1 MEKEDCHI
9 TIDGSML
16 YLRGEK
22 HLERSRNDSTY
33 HVTERAYGIFERA
46 IPLPRNVNSGSAEA
60 SYKNGVLT
68 IILQKLGDEKGR
80 RIPVS

>member
-1 MEKEDCHI
+1 M
-9 TIDGSML
+9 
-16 YLRGEK
+16 
-22 HLERSRNDSTY
+22 
-33 HVTERAYGIFERA
+33 FERA
-46 IPLPRNVNSGSAEA
+46 IPLPRNVNSDSAEA

>member
-9 TIDGSML
+9 TIDDGML

-22 HLERSRNDSTY
+22 RLERSRNDSTA
-33 HVTERAYGIFERA
+33 HITECAYGIFERA
-46 IPLPRNVNSGSAEA
+46 IPLPCNVDSDSAEA

-68 IILQKLGDEKGR
+68 IILPKLGDEKSR